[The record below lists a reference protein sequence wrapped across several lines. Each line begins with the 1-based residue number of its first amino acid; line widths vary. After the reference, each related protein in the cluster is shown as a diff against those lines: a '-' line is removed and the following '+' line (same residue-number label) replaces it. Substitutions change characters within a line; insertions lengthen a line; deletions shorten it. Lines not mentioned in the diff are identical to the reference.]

1 MDKIVSK
8 QKEIENMSHKSKVTI
23 QRKSSKG
30 ALKSTMRNKGLN
42 LYMIMQL
49 S

>member
-23 QRKSSKG
+23 QGKSSRRV
-30 ALKSTMRNKGLN
+30 LKSTMRKKNLN
-42 LYMIMQL
+42 LYLIMQL